1 MPSLIKEFNYIKD
14 LQNFEGKKV
23 ILQGW
28 VQNRRDSKGIVF
40 IILRDGTG
48 FIQCVVLEETIGT
61 EMFDKVKRLGL
72 ESSIRISGT
81 VRKDEKQIGGYEIQ
95 ADTVEIFTEAEDY
108 PIGKKDH
115 GIDFLLSRR
124 HLWLRSKKQ
133 WAIMRIRNQVIF
145 SIHTFFQNRGYVQMD
160 APIFTGNA
168 VEGTTN
174 LFETDFFEEP
184 AYLSQSG
191 QLYGEAMA
199 MAMGKIYTFGPTF
212 RAEKS
217 KTRRHLSEFWMIE
230 PEMAFYDLE
239 MTMDVIED
247 FIRTVVTEVLDKCK
261 DEFAIIE
268 RDVTKL
274 ETVVKPFPRIPY
286 DDAVSIIRGEKDV
299 NGKNAIKSLEEDL
312 IAIREEIIETYEE
325 IVRRLFNVK
334 RSRANIIN
342 IPFDEVVKKIR
353 LIQSKKTD
361 LNDGEKA
368 LIDLGKAID
377 TVDME
382 YNEIKLRL
390 GRVNDHALEIFNEV
404 LKTQILNK
412 GQINF
417 NEEKILQLRQKQK
430 DLEESE
436 RNIPQWLES
445 AKNFERGNDF
455 GGSDETVITRL
466 FDTPI
471 MVYNWPKAVKA
482 FYMKEEPTQPG
493 IAKGVDVLAPE
504 GYGEIVGG
512 GERETDI
519 NKLIDAIHHHELPM
533 QAFEWYLDLRRY
545 GSVPHSG
552 FGLGLERI
560 ICWVCKLPH
569 VRESIPFP
577 RFVGNLF
584 P

>member
-1 MPSLIKEFNYIKD
+1 MPVLLKDFTYISD
-14 LQNFEGKKV
+14 LQKHEGKKV
-23 ILQGW
+23 VLQGW

-40 IILRDGTG
+40 IVLRDGTG
-48 FIQCVVLEETIGT
+48 FIQCVVLEEVIGA
-61 EMFDKVKRLGL
+61 ELFDQVKRLGL
-72 ESSIRISGT
+72 ESSVRITGT
-81 VRKDEKQIGGYEIQ
+81 VNRDEKQIGGYEIQ
-95 ADTVEIFTEAEDY
+95 ASAVEIFSEAEEY

-115 GIDFLLSRR
+115 GVDFLLSRR

-133 WAIMRIRNQVIF
+133 WAIMRIRNQIIF
-145 SIHTFFQNRGYVQMD
+145 SIHTFFQTRGYTQMD

-168 VEGTTN
+168 VEGTSN

-230 PEMAFYDLE
+230 PEMPFYDLE

-247 FIRTVVTEVLDKCK
+247 FIRTVVTETLEKCK
-261 DEFAIIE
+261 DEFAILE
-268 RDVTKL
+268 RDTTKL
-274 ETVVKPFPRIPY
+274 ETVSKPFPRILY
-286 DDAVSIIRGEKDV
+286 DDAVSIIRGEKEVD
-299 NGKNAIKSLEEDL
+299 GKNAISNLEEELEGVRAKMNELTTDIL
-312 IAIREEIIETYEE
+312 TREESLKKGGLKKGVINFTEE
-325 IVRRLFNVK
+325 
-334 RSRANIIN
+334 
-342 IPFDEVVKKIR
+342 KIR
-353 LIQSKKTD
+353 LQ
-361 LNDGEKA
+361 
-368 LIDLGKAID
+368 
-377 TVDME
+377 
-382 YNEIKLRL
+382 KL
-390 GRVNDHALEIFNEV
+390 EV
-404 LKTQILNK
+404 K
-412 GQINF
+412 
-417 NEEKILQLRQKQK
+417 E
-430 DLEESE
+430 LEEAE

-445 AKNFERGNDF
+445 ARNFERGNDF
-455 GGSDETVITRL
+455 GGSDETVITRM

-471 MVYNWPKAVKA
+471 MVYNWPKEVKA
-482 FYMKEEPTQPG
+482 FYMKEEDSMPG

-512 GERETDI
+512 GQRETDLK
-519 NKLIDAIHHHELPM
+519 KLVDAINHHGLPM
-533 QAFEWYLDLRRY
+533 EAFEWYLDLRRY